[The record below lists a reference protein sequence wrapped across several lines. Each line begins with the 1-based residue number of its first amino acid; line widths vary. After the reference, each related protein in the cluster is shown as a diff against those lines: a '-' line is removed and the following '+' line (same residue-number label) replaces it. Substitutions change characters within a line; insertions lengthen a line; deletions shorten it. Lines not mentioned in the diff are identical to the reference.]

1 MFNDQ
6 LKKLR
11 KQKKLS
17 QAEFAKEISVAQSTV
32 GNWESGKRDPDFRT
46 LKKIASYFGVST
58 DFLLDGSL
66 ESSAPKEKCLTTAEH
81 PIVSVQDGENVNVL
95 KTRLLEIRTNAGY
108 SQKEVAEKLGV
119 SPQAYSHYEN
129 GIRTPDIFTAQRIAK
144 IFNTTVDSLVNEEK
158 ARQGESP
165 NGPEAVN
172 LSAAVDNLTEA
183 QKQAFAL
190 FLKELKE
197 P

>member
-11 KQKKLS
+11 KQKKIS

-32 GNWESGKRDPDFRT
+32 GNWEAEKRDPDFKT
-46 LKKIASYFGVST
+46 LKKIAAYFGVST
-58 DFLLDGSL
+58 DFMLDGSL
-66 ESSAPKEKCLTTAEH
+66 ESSAPKEKSLAAGE
-81 PIVSVQDGENVNVL
+81 PPSVSVQDEDNVSVL
-95 KTRLLEIRTNAGY
+95 KTRLLEIRTKAGY

-144 IFNTTVDSLVNEEK
+144 IFNTTVDSLVNEK
-158 ARQGESP
+158 SP
-165 NGPEAVN
+165 SGGIP
-172 LSAAVDNLTEA
+172 
-183 QKQAFAL
+183 
-190 FLKELKE
+190 
-197 P
+197 